1 MKTRNS
7 LIVAACILVGTVAI
21 FGVSQNRGRAAN
33 SNARDCNPS
42 GVEVTFIADGLMSAN
57 RGLPWHDAVLM
68 AARRCMDG
76 NG

>member
-1 MKTRNS
+1 MKTRNI

-21 FGVSQNRGRAAN
+21 FGVIQNQVKAAN
-33 SNARDCNPS
+33 SNAGDCNPS

-57 RGLPWHDAVLM
+57 RDLPWHDAVLM
-68 AARRCMDG
+68 AARRCIDG